1 MTKTNRGR
9 AINAIARW
17 KKYLDVKN
25 EPLSMGVENRLL
37 NQIEYVIYKAEKRG
51 ARNERERWLM
61 LIDGE
66 SSEIPEC
73 EQLRVYGEQIDDM
86 EADID
91 ALEAEIKELKAK
103 PKPQFDAE
111 KIKGDFMRMDSAV
124 CHILEFVRKPYVGT
138 AELHFKNY
146 ESGGRKILTALGI
159 E

>member
-1 MTKTNRGR
+1 MKKTNMER
-9 AINAIARW
+9 AEKITRVWFFDDTSGDELSVRVCAA
-17 KKYLDVKN
+17 LD
-25 EPLSMGVENRLL
+25 
-37 NQIEYVIYKAEKRG
+37 KAEKRG